1 MRVYYSDNN
10 LRSFCKEFGHTF
22 ISRIEGVSDSVVL
35 MKCGHVP
42 WNLQVI
48 EGSINLSK
56 SNLLL
61 DEYLE
66 LSVEE
71 INKAIK
77 ELNV

>member
-1 MRVYYSDNN
+1 MNI
-10 LRSFCKEFGHTF
+10 KEEY
-22 ISRIEGVSDSVVL
+22 IEALNALNHD
-35 MKCGHVP
+35 KC
-42 WNLQVI
+42 I
-48 EGSINLSK
+48 
-56 SNLLL
+56 LLL

>member
-10 LRSFCKEFGHTF
+10 LRSFFKEFGHTLF
-22 ISRIEGVSDSVVL
+22 
-35 MKCGHVP
+35 
-42 WNLQVI
+42 QVI